1 MTTMPKTITIAL
13 YQREFVREWR
23 YEVEPAAIAALAADM
38 SAELNG
44 AGVAVGFVTEEDVA
58 VEVRGYGDVLNSIRL
73 RSSEK
78 GSGNPCLGHIIGESP
93 DCDLLADI
101 RRGVKRLAFAPE
113 TIVPDA
119 EHRKTCHNCGCGC

>member
-1 MTTMPKTITIAL
+1 MNKEITIAL
-13 YQREFVREWR
+13 YRRDFIKDWR
-23 YEVEPAAIAALAADM
+23 YEVNTDSLVALADEINT
-38 SAELNG
+38 ELSP
-44 AGVAVGFVTEEDVA
+44 AGVSVRFAGEEDVS
-58 VEVRGYGDVLNSIRL
+58 VEVKGYGDILNSIRL

-78 GSGNPCLGHIIGESP
+78 GVGNPCLGHIIGESP

-101 RRGVKRLAFAPE
+101 KRGVKRLAFAPE

>member
-1 MTTMPKTITIAL
+1 MSKEITIAL
-13 YQREFVREWR
+13 YRRDFIKEWR
-23 YEVEPAAIAALAADM
+23 YPVDSGAIAGLADEM
-38 SAELNG
+38 NTELRP
-44 AGVAVGFVTEEDVA
+44 AGVSVRFVNEEETS
-58 VEVRGYGDVLNSIRL
+58 VEVRGYGDILNSVRL

-78 GSGNPCLGHIIGESP
+78 GVGNPCLGHIVGESP

>member
-1 MTTMPKTITIAL
+1 MNKEITIAL
-13 YQREFVREWR
+13 YRRDFIKDWR
-23 YEVEPAAIAALAADM
+23 YEVNPDSLVALADEIN
-38 SAELNG
+38 SELG
-44 AGVAVGFVTEEDVA
+44 PAGVSVRFAGEEDVS
-58 VEVRGYGDVLNSIRL
+58 VEVKGYGDILNSIRL

-78 GSGNPCLGHIIGESP
+78 GVGNPCLGHVIGESP